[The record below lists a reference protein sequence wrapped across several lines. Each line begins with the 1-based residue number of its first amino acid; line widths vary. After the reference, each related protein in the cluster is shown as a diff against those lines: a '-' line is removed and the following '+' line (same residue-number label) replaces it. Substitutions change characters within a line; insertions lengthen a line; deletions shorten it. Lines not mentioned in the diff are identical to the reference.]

1 MRRLPA
7 VARGDEYVA
16 GIDLAAVARLVGL
29 NYHAAPMLDA
39 SRLVER
45 YERVLAAAPRF
56 LRQIPVERLDD
67 NLPHRDRSY
76 LALANHLVQIAAD
89 FMEVAH
95 GADLTGPLAASEPA
109 IDLGAAALE
118 HKSRRV
124 MQALRRWLGE
134 ASEARLQR
142 GVVTYFG
149 EQTLHQVLER
159 CVWHSAQHARQL
171 MMVLELLG
179 IPADDPLTE
188 ADFAGLPMPAGVW
201 DA

>member
-1 MRRLPA
+1 
-7 VARGDEYVA
+7 
-16 GIDLAAVARLVGL
+16 
-29 NYHAAPMLDA
+29 MLDA
-39 SRLVER
+39 VGLVER

-56 LRQIPVERLDD
+56 LRQIPAEHLND

-76 LALANHLVQIAAD
+76 LALGNHLVQIAAD
-89 FMEVAH
+89 FMDVAH
-95 GADLTGPLAASEPA
+95 GADFTGPLAASVPA
-109 IDLGAAALE
+109 IDLGVAALE
-118 HKSRRV
+118 DKSCHV
-124 MQALRRWLGE
+124 GQALRHWLGE

-142 GVVTYFG
+142 TVVTYFG

-201 DA
+201 DG